1 MEGTGDCARRQICAI
16 AATRIPGYP
25 SYVSVLVAAA
35 HVISD
40 EVADVI
46 CALNSPPPSGR
57 TACQFLRRTAIC
69 RRASL
74 RCRPYSPS
82 LRNIVRVPTR
92 HAGWDRHLLKAS
104 HAAYQSSRERNP
116 RRWRGNTRNWTP
128 VGVVTL
134 NPERDAY
141 VQAAGSQIQLS
152 GSIGE
157 PTFPSRPGDAQA
169 TRSTLDQELRTAAP
183 A

>member
-1 MEGTGDCARRQICAI
+1 MEIVEHLCRYLAISSPTDGTDHRWKGQGLRTAPIMCHS
-16 AATRIPGYP
+16 ATRIPGYP

-82 LRNIVRVPTR
+82 LRNIVPSSR

-157 PTFPSRPGDAQA
+157 PTFPS
-169 TRSTLDQELRTAAP
+169 
-183 A
+183 